1 MVINSE
7 RVPRTYG
14 KNCVQGNQWNEPKLN
29 AQKQIYLIISHHYL
43 NKSSVIACITK
54 YENTYKRPF
63 VACSEILNL
72 ASKAPDVMGLL
83 GCYMAKVVIFFPLSN
98 VY

>member
-7 RVPRTYG
+7 RVPKTYG
-14 KNCVQGNQWNEPKLN
+14 KNYVKGNQCNEPKLN

-43 NKSSVIACITK
+43 NKSIVIACIAK

-63 VACSEILNL
+63 VACYRN
-72 ASKAPDVMGLL
+72 
-83 GCYMAKVVIFFPLSN
+83 IFVGP
-98 VY
+98 